1 VKPPQFNFNSVIGI
15 ICGGMILWYGRTTY
29 STSVAL
35 ERSSVTATFH
45 NEQFIRI
52 EKKLDD
58 LGFDILKQRDR
69 LAILEQQSLTLRG
82 DINAI
87 LKRSP
92 QQMRSPKDSPG
103 DF

>member
-1 VKPPQFNFNSVIGI
+1 MKQFNFNTVVGI
-15 ICGGMILWYGRTTY
+15 ICSGMILWVGRMTY

-35 ERSSVTATFH
+35 ERSSVTDNFR

-58 LGFDILKQRDR
+58 LAFDILKQRDR
-69 LAILEQQSLTLRG
+69 LAVLDQQTLTLRA
-82 DINAI
+82 DVNAI

-92 QQMRSPKDSPG
+92 QMRSAKDPSVG

>member
-1 VKPPQFNFNSVIGI
+1 MKQFNFNTVVGI
-15 ICGGMILWYGRTTY
+15 ICSGMILWVGRMTY

-35 ERSSVTATFH
+35 ERSSVTDNFR

-58 LGFDILKQRDR
+58 LAFDILKQRDR
-69 LAILEQQSLTLRG
+69 LAILDQQTLTLRA
-82 DINAI
+82 DVNAI

-92 QQMRSPKDSPG
+92 QMRSAKDPSAG